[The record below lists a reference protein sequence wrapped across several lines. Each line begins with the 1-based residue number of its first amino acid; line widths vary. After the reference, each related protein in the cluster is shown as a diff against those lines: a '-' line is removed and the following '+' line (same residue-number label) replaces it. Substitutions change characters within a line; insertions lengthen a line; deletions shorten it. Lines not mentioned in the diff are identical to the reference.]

1 MKWVSLGQS
10 QGVDKAAFLL
20 EAQKENSLAFPSFWR
35 LLMALGYGYSSFSKA
50 RCFLRTLFPLSDLF

>member
-35 LLMALGYGYSSFSKA
+35 LLMALGYGYSPSPKLDAF
-50 RCFLRTLFPLSDLF
+50 